1 MPTTS
6 GDASD
11 VTQGRDDQGRCVSM
25 PSILGDTC
33 NTTPKLERAFQFYLG
48 PLTSGVPSDQPIRC
62 DGLHC
67 RVSMPSTSGDA
78 SDIIAT
84 VLAGR
89 SRRVSMPSISG
100 DASDFMHRRLRDQV
114 SMPSTSDDASDRLI
128 QNVDKSCTVLMT

>member
-1 MPTTS
+1 
-6 GDASD
+6 
-11 VTQGRDDQGRCVSM
+11 
-25 PSILGDTC
+25 
-33 NTTPKLERAFQFYLG
+33 
-48 PLTSGVPSDQPIRC
+48 
-62 DGLHC
+62 
-67 RVSMPSTSGDA
+67 
-78 SDIIAT
+78 